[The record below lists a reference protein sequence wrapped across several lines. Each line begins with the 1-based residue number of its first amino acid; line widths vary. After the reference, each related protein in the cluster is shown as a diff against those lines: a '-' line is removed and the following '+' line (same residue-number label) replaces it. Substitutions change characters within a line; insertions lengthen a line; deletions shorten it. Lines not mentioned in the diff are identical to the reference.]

1 MSRMILFLDMRG
13 VFYAGVGE
21 IFAKVR
27 GDFRRGGGNKI
38 RHGKNANGK
47 ENPRKS
53 RKIFPTA

>member
-1 MSRMILFLDMRG
+1 MILFLDMRG